1 MTQFNKKKKLFM
13 TIGISSSIALAAIA
27 PKVIDVFA
35 SVTNSGRDIRETD
48 AHASDNS
55 GVAMTYTR
63 FDAGSSKQTAS
74 GSGVFIAPNVMVT
87 VAHNYLDKNRE
98 TGAGF
103 VRGGDSAQSH
113 VVMNSNSEK
122 RNGVPASG
130 EDQLIEKSDIH
141 YYNQNE
147 LGKSYTNDLAIVVL
161 PKPVEAMTHGED
173 SYRTIGAAKQGDGI
187 RLVGYPNDFSSKNLS
202 SDARN
207 TLKDGKLY
215 EVRGIISELNSNG
228 EGKYHMSALGG
239 FSGGPLFNNAG
250 QLVGIHQHGTNSDAI
265 PEDQQYGAGLFFTEA
280 HKAWLKEMVD
290 KYAIKGWYVDGN
302 DKYYYDDNHQPVK
315 NEERTIDGARYR
327 FDAQGR
333 GTLIS
338 GKETGRVVLRAVDK
352 QGNLLFE
359 RVVGT
364 GQVGSGFTYD
374 FKSDKNNQ
382 AYFAENPNATV
393 VSIDTES
400 IGKKFS
406 ETWDKDFAS
415 KYQLGNTI
423 IKVVIDGGR
432 EFSRTASGTVDN
444 SGSGVKPLV
453 ADDKVKAVPNGEKN
467 FNATV
472 ALTTEAGL
480 GSGTLINED
489 TIVTVA
495 HNFVHLN
502 TKTNPISVVNNVNKS
517 GDVHIATLPNGRQV
531 RFSNDDVKF
540 WNREG
545 FVNGFK
551 NDLAVI
557 KLRNKFTG
565 ETPATLHDTVQD
577 LASGDTIHVFGFP
590 KGKLNPIL
598 NGKVESVENYGA
610 NIRGVAYQGSAPG
623 MSGGGLYNTQGELI
637 GVHQNGVEGK
647 RAGGIAF
654 SKEQL
659 DWVNAIARGE
669 NAQPV
674 YLKDELRNDDKDK
687 DKKIDHEKLI
697 EVDDQSWFGWIG
709 ELYEDGTYV
718 MKGVSGKNVELNNP
732 NGGVQSMFNNDSS
745 KTDKIKRIEV
755 DGTLKADL
763 FDLGAYVYPTAIDLT
778 GLTLTNKSSIPLLVY
793 RLNGL
798 TSLTLDKNFK
808 LNSGSSVTRFIDGA
822 PKLNLTNDQVTQI
835 LSDLSLIG
843 ERYDGPLLRNVGVER
858 LDLSSFDNSKI
869 DPKKYKEYDSL
880 DESGKRFE
888 TKAVFKDLIG
898 LKEVVFGDK
907 FDFEKYGR
915 KNTKDAFFDTDLSGV
930 TRVTLAGKKSGNDKF
945 IKDWV
950 NEAKTKFTRTDL
962 GEVTLFKDGSFVS
975 TVNDVMNFNEYVYP
989 DGVYT
994 LGYSRT
1000 ETEVVKH
1007 GYTYVGDSSLSFN
1020 TKVLQIEGQDGDR
1033 LVRYV
1038 YTVSP
1043 TGEVSTKP
1051 IRVADEDYVGL
1062 MLDGE
1067 YLVGNQSKETHEI
1080 DVAVRYVSDDSKPVN
1095 EQEVVKQGSK
1105 GLRTIITTY
1114 SVNSETGD
1122 LYDPVVTEENKPMIE
1137 RIIKI
1142 GTKSTIKEQI
1152 VEYRK
1157 TKYQANSE
1165 LDVDDRILQEG
1176 SDKIK
1181 KTTTK
1186 YVLKNEFTE
1195 LPTVENGGIE
1205 AATSVEYTELKDK
1218 IIEKRVP
1225 KGTQKEEAIAPKVIY
1240 QKDDTREK
1248 GQSDIRVEGDAGK
1261 KVTPIKYDV
1270 NPDTGEVIQVSGEP
1284 VTMPAKNT
1292 IIQVAAK
1299 DKVRYVINGEDVVK
1313 ETTEYSVN
1321 SETGEMTSKVTR
1333 EIINRGGAKKLFDTK
1348 KTPSPKKYVKD
1359 DTREKDQPNIIEK
1372 GQDGEIIYEFS
1383 MIVNESTGAVT
1394 KGKPVLVKD
1403 TKPTDTIVK
1412 VSAKDKVVTEEIESP
1427 KRYIGDEEQDYGS
1440 EAKETPG
1447 QKGSLT
1453 TTTIYTVNSETGNVT
1468 EDSTTVVKDPTE
1480 TVVKVGTKPTVV
1492 KTKDNEG
1499 RTVVT
1504 TTAYKVDPKTGKV
1517 TPTVTVTYENSK
1529 DPKVVTETI
1538 PSSRRYEK
1546 DPEREKGSEDIVIEG
1561 KDGKKVTTTTY
1572 KVNEQTGEI
1581 TETVSEPVVTEPTE
1595 TIVKIAAK
1603 NKVVTEEI
1611 HPSITYER
1619 DDSRDFGTS
1628 NAEIKGDAGK
1638 KVTTTEYSVNEKTGE
1653 VTENVKDPV
1662 ITPAGMTHIKVGTKK
1677 RVETIR
1683 NGGNVIERLT
1693 KYELDPKTGAVTE
1706 KTTERLVSSNGNAP
1720 APILDILEYTKA
1732 LTSNGIDERGNV
1744 VLPPTLTI
1752 PEYTS
1757 VLSSNGIDSDGDMIL
1772 PPILNVPEYKGVLS
1786 SNGIDNSGNMIQP
1799 PVLDVPEFKGGVA
1812 PNDAPKVDIPEYKG
1826 EIKKPEE
1833 PQQITTIQEIK
1844 KPEKPQQTTTQ
1855 KEDAKPKLPKT
1866 GVNSMLGL
1874 TATGL
1879 IATIGAAFAK
1889 LRKKK

>member
-13 TIGISSSIALAAIA
+13 TIGISSSIVLAAVA
-27 PKVIDVFA
+27 PKAIDTFA

-122 RNGVPASG
+122 RNGVPADG
-130 EDQLIEKSDIH
+130 VDQLVEKGDIH

-147 LGKSYTNDLAIVVL
+147 LGKSYTNDLTVVVL
-161 PKPVEAMTHGED
+161 SKPVEAMTHGED
-173 SYRTIGAAKQGDGI
+173 TYRTIGIAEQGDGI

-207 TLKDGKLY
+207 ILKDGKLY
-215 EVRGIISELNSNG
+215 EVRGTISELSANG

-239 FSGGPLFNNAG
+239 FSGGPVFNNAG

-265 PEDQQYGAGLFFTEA
+265 PDAQQYGAGLFFTDA

-290 KYAIKGWYVDGN
+290 KYAIKGWYIDGN

-338 GKETGRVVLRAVDK
+338 GKETGRVVLRVVDK

-382 AYFAENPNATV
+382 AYFAENPNAAV
-393 VSIDTES
+393 VSIDTEL

-415 KYQLGNTI
+415 KYQLGNTV

-432 EFSRTASGTVDN
+432 EFTRTVSGSVDN
-444 SGSGVKPLV
+444 SGSGAKQLV

-480 GSGTLINED
+480 GSGTLINDD

-540 WNREG
+540 WNRDG

-557 KLRNKFTG
+557 KLRHKFTG

-577 LASGDTIHVFGFP
+577 LTNGDTIHVFGFP

-598 NGKVESVENYGA
+598 NGKVENVENYGA

-623 MSGGGLYNTQGELI
+623 MSGGGLYNAQGEII

-659 DWVNAIARGE
+659 DWVKSIAKGE

-674 YLKDELRNDDKDK
+674 YLKDEPRNDDKDK
-687 DKKIDHEKLI
+687 KYENGDMVVKDG
-697 EVDDQSWFGWIG
+697 EV
-709 ELYEDGTYV
+709 
-718 MKGVSGKNVELNNP
+718 
-732 NGGVQSMFNNDSS
+732 
-745 KTDKIKRIEV
+745 
-755 DGTLKADL
+755 
-763 FDLGAYVYPTAIDLT
+763 
-778 GLTLTNKSSIPLLVY
+778 
-793 RLNGL
+793 
-798 TSLTLDKNFK
+798 
-808 LNSGSSVTRFIDGA
+808 
-822 PKLNLTNDQVTQI
+822 I
-835 LSDLSLIG
+835 L
-843 ERYDGPLLRNVGVER
+843 
-858 LDLSSFDNSKI
+858 
-869 DPKKYKEYDSL
+869 
-880 DESGKRFE
+880 
-888 TKAVFKDLIG
+888 
-898 LKEVVFGDK
+898 GDK
-907 FDFEKYGR
+907 FDFNNYSR
-915 KNTKDAFFDTDLSGV
+915 KNIDTDLSGV
-930 TRVTLAGKKSGNDKF
+930 TRVTLVGKKSGNDKF

-962 GEVTLFKDGSFVS
+962 GEVTLLKDGSFVN
-975 TVNDVMNFNEYVYP
+975 TINDVMNFDEYVYT
-989 DGVYT
+989 DGTYT

-1000 ETEVVKH
+1000 ENEVVKH
-1007 GYTYVGDSSLSFN
+1007 GYEYVSDSSLPFN
-1020 TKVLQIEGQDGDR
+1020 TKVLQIEGRDGER
-1033 LVRYV
+1033 SVTYV

-1051 IRVADEDYVGL
+1051 IRVADENYVGM
-1062 MLDGE
+1062 MLDGM
-1067 YLVGNQSKETHEI
+1067 YYVGNQKKETHEI
-1080 DVAVRYVSDDSKPVN
+1080 DFNIRYESDDSKSLN
-1095 EQEVVKQGSK
+1095 EQEVVNPSSK

-1114 SVNSETGD
+1114 SVNSKTGD
-1122 LYDPVVTEENKPMIE
+1122 LYDPVITEEYKPMSE

-1142 GTKSTIKEQI
+1142 GTKST
-1152 VEYRK
+1152 V
-1157 TKYQANSE
+1157 
-1165 LDVDDRILQEG
+1165 
-1176 SDKIK
+1176 
-1181 KTTTK
+1181 
-1186 YVLKNEFTE
+1186 
-1195 LPTVENGGIE
+1195 
-1205 AATSVEYTELKDK
+1205 
-1218 IIEKRVP
+1218 
-1225 KGTQKEEAIAPKVIY
+1225 KEEAIAPKVIY

-1248 GQSDIRVEGDAGK
+1248 GQPDIRVEGVAGK
-1261 KVTPIKYDV
+1261 KVTPVKYDV
-1270 NPDTGEVIQVSGEP
+1270 NPDTGEVIQVPGEP
-1284 VTMPAKNT
+1284 VTTLAKDT
-1292 IIQVAAK
+1292 IIRVAAK

-1321 SETGEMTSKVTR
+1321 PDTGEVTSKVTR
-1333 EIINRGGAKKLFDTK
+1333 EISNVGGAKKLFDTK

-1372 GQDGEIIYEFS
+1372 GQDGEVIYEFP

-1412 VSAKDKVVTEEIESP
+1412 VAAKDKVVTEEIESP

-1453 TTTIYTVNSETGNVT
+1453 TTTIYTVNPKTGEVT
-1468 EDSTTVVKDPTE
+1468 EEIVTVVKDPTE
-1480 TVVKVGTKPTVV
+1480 TVVKVGTKPAVV
-1492 KTKDNEG
+1492 KTKDDNG
-1499 RTVVT
+1499 RTVIT
-1504 TTAYKVDPKTGKV
+1504 TTTYTVDSKTSKV
-1517 TPTVTVTYENSK
+1517 TPTVTVTYENNK
-1529 DPKVVTETI
+1529 DSKVVTETI
-1538 PSSRRYEK
+1538 PSPRRYEK
-1546 DPEREKGSEDIVIEG
+1546 DLEREKGSEDIVAQG

-1603 NKVVTEEI
+1603 DKIVTEEI
-1611 HPSITYER
+1611 QPSIAYER
-1619 DDSRDFGTS
+1619 DDSRNFGTPNVES
-1628 NAEIKGDAGK
+1628 KGEVGK
-1638 KVTTTEYSVNEKTGE
+1638 KMTTIEYSVNEKTGE

-1662 ITPAGMTHIKVGTKK
+1662 ITPAGVTHIKVGTKK
-1677 RVETIR
+1677 RVEMIR
-1683 NGGNVIERLT
+1683 NGGNAIERLT

-1706 KTTERLVSSNGNAP
+1706 KMTERLVPSNGDTP
-1720 APILDILEYTKA
+1720 APILNILEYTRA
-1732 LTSNGIDERGNV
+1732 LTSNGIDETGHV
-1744 VLPPTLTI
+1744 IQPPALDV
-1752 PEYTS
+1752 PEFKGL
-1757 VLSSNGIDSDGDMIL
+1757 LSSNGVDEKGNMIL

-1826 EIKKPEE
+1826 EIKKPEKT
-1833 PQQITTIQEIK
+1833 QQT
-1844 KPEKPQQTTTQ
+1844 TTTQ
-1855 KEDAKPKLPKT
+1855 KEEAKPKLPKT
-1866 GVNSMLGL
+1866 GVESMLGL

-1879 IATIGAAFAK
+1879 LATIGAAFIK

>member
-63 FDAGSSKQTAS
+63 FDTGSSKQTAS

-122 RNGVPASG
+122 RNGVPADG
-130 EDQLIEKSDIH
+130 VDQLVEKGDIH

-147 LGKSYTNDLAIVVL
+147 LGKSYTNDLAVVVL

-173 SYRTIGAAKQGDGI
+173 TYRTIGTAKQGDGI

-215 EVRGIISELNSNG
+215 EVRGTISELNSNG

-239 FSGGPLFNNAG
+239 FSGGPVFNNAG
-250 QLVGIHQHGTNSDAI
+250 QLVGIHQHGTNSDAT

-302 DKYYYDDNHQPVK
+302 DKYYYDDNHQLVK

-382 AYFAENPNATV
+382 AYFAEHPNATV
-393 VSIDTES
+393 VSIDTET
-400 IGKKFS
+400 INKKFN

-415 KYQLGNTI
+415 KYQLGNTV

-432 EFSRTASGTVDN
+432 EFSRTVSGSVDNRGSGT
-444 SGSGVKPLV
+444 KPLV
-453 ADDKVKAVPNGEKN
+453 ADDKVKSVPNGEKN

-495 HNFVHLN
+495 HNFVHLD

-517 GDVHIATLPNGRQV
+517 GDVHIATLPNGKQV

-565 ETPATLHDTVQD
+565 ETPATVSNAV
-577 LASGDTIHVFGFP
+577 ASLKAADIIHVFGFP

-623 MSGGGLYNTQGELI
+623 MSGGGLYNAQGELI

-669 NAQPV
+669 DAQPV
-674 YLKDELRNDDKDK
+674 YLRDEPREDDKDK
-687 DKKIDHEKLI
+687 KSEHGKLI
-697 EVDDQSWFGWIG
+697 ETDDQSRIGWIG
-709 ELYEDGTYV
+709 ELYEDETYV
-718 MKGVSGKNVELNNP
+718 MKGVPGKNVELNNA
-732 NGGVQSMFNNDSS
+732 NAKLNTMFAGEIGLFDKLS
-745 KTDKIKRIEV
+745 KIKKVIV
-755 DGTLKADL
+755 DGKLVADRFDVASI
-763 FDLGAYVYPTAIDLT
+763 FDLNEMDLT
-778 GLTLTNKSSIPLLVY
+778 GLSLTNKAETPLLIY
-793 RLNGL
+793 KSKNL
-798 TSLTLDKNFK
+798 TKLKLDKNFK
-808 LNSGSSVTRFIDGA
+808 LNSNSSLLRMIDGA
-822 PKLNLTNDQVTQI
+822 PNLKLTNEQVTQL
-835 LSDLSLIG
+835 LSDLVLTVKQ
-843 ERYDGPLLRNVGVER
+843 YDGPLIRNVGVER
-858 LDLSSFDNSKI
+858 LDLSTFDNSKI
-869 DPKKYKEYDSL
+869 DPTMYSEYSSHAL
-880 DESGKRFE
+880 DGNAFT
-888 TKAVFKDLIG
+888 TKSVFKDLIG
-898 LKEVVFGDK
+898 LKEIVFGNK

-915 KNTKDAFFDTDLSGV
+915 KNTKDAFLDTDLSGV
-930 TRVTLAGKKSGNDKF
+930 TRVTLVGEKSGNDKF

-962 GEVTLFKDGSFVS
+962 GEVTLLKDGSFVS

-1007 GYTYVGDSSLSFN
+1007 GYTYAGDSSLSFN

-1051 IRVADEDYVGL
+1051 VRVVDENYVGM
-1062 MLDGE
+1062 MLDGM
-1067 YLVGNQSKETHEI
+1067 YYVGNQKKETHEI
-1080 DVAVRYVSDDSKPVN
+1080 DFNIRYESDDSKSLN
-1095 EQEVVKQGSK
+1095 EQEVVNPGSK

-1114 SVNSETGD
+1114 SVNSKTGD
-1122 LYDPVVTEENKPMIE
+1122 LYDPVVTEEYKPMSE
-1137 RIIKI
+1137 RIIKV
-1142 GTKSTIKEQI
+1142 GTKST
-1152 VEYRK
+1152 V
-1157 TKYQANSE
+1157 
-1165 LDVDDRILQEG
+1165 
-1176 SDKIK
+1176 
-1181 KTTTK
+1181 
-1186 YVLKNEFTE
+1186 
-1195 LPTVENGGIE
+1195 
-1205 AATSVEYTELKDK
+1205 
-1218 IIEKRVP
+1218 
-1225 KGTQKEEAIAPKVIY
+1225 KEEAIAPKVIY

-1248 GQSDIRVEGDAGK
+1248 GQQNIQIDGVAGK
-1261 KVTPIKYDV
+1261 KITRIKYDV
-1270 NPDTGEVIQVSGEP
+1270 NPNTGEVIQVPGEP
-1284 VTMPAKNT
+1284 VTTLAKDT
-1292 IIQVAAK
+1292 IIKVAAK

-1313 ETTEYSVN
+1313 ETIEYSVN
-1321 SETGEMTSKVTR
+1321 PDTGEVTNKVTR
-1333 EIINRGGAKKLFDTK
+1333 EISNAGGAKKLFDTK

-1372 GQDGEIIYEFS
+1372 GQDGEVIYEFP
-1383 MIVNESTGAVT
+1383 MIVNESTGVVT
-1394 KGKPVLVKD
+1394 KGKHVLVKD

-1412 VSAKDKVVTEEIESP
+1412 VAAKDKVVTEEIESP

-1517 TPTVTVTYENSK
+1517 TPTVTVTYENNK
-1529 DPKVVTETI
+1529 DSKVVTETI
-1538 PSSRRYEK
+1538 PSPRRYEK
-1546 DPEREKGSEDIVIEG
+1546 DLEREKGSEDIVIGG

-1581 TETVSEPVVTEPTE
+1581 TETVGEPIVTEPTE
-1595 TIVKIAAK
+1595 TVVKVAAK
-1603 NKVVTEEI
+1603 DKVVTEEI
-1611 HPSITYER
+1611 QPSIAYER
-1619 DDSRDFGTS
+1619 DDSRSFGTPNVES
-1628 NAEIKGDAGK
+1628 KGEVGK
-1638 KVTTTEYSVNEKTGE
+1638 KVTTIEYSVNEKTGE

-1662 ITPAGMTHIKVGTKK
+1662 VTPAGVTHIKVGTKTHI
-1677 RVETIR
+1677 ETIR
-1683 NGGNVIERLT
+1683 NGRNVIERLT

-1706 KTTERLVSSNGNAP
+1706 KTTERLVSSNGDEP
-1720 APILDILEYTKA
+1720 APILDILEYTRA
-1732 LTSNGIDERGNV
+1732 LTSNGIDESGNV
-1744 VLPPTLTI
+1744 ILPPTLTI
-1752 PEYTS
+1752 PEYKG
-1757 VLSSNGIDSDGDMIL
+1757 VLSSNGVEEKDDIIL

-1799 PVLDVPEFKGGVA
+1799 PVLDVPEFKGDVA
-1812 PNDAPKVDIPEYKG
+1812 PNDAPKVNIPEYKG
-1826 EIKKPEE
+1826 EIKKTEE
-1833 PQQITTIQEIK
+1833 PQQTTAIQEIR
-1844 KPEKPQQTTTQ
+1844 KPEKPQRTATQ
-1855 KEDAKPKLPKT
+1855 KEDAKPRLPKT